1 MRQVLGQRTAIIS
14 LLAPG
19 FAFFVFAVLF
29 PIILSVYYG
38 MTGYQGIGVPEF
50 IGLANFRQILLYDRV
65 FWIAL
70 RNSMLLAVAYI
81 VIQHPVC
88 MFFAVIIDAI
98 GGRVEKAFRTIAFLP
113 VVISVVVTTK
123 MWVSVL
129 EPTYGLVNKALELL
143 GLSVLKQQWL
153 GDIRTS
159 LASIILI
166 CIWQGAG
173 WVILF
178 YYAGL
183 KGIREELYEA
193 ARIDGATGWQAFFRI
208 TLPLLSPVI
217 RVIVTLAIIS
227 ALKQMEVIFLTT
239 LGGPNRATQFLGLYL
254 YQRAFQYQQYGYGNA
269 ISVLFVTVCVVSNLV
284 LNRLIRNRES
294 S

>member
-1 MRQVLGQRTAIIS
+1 MRQVLGTRSAIIS

-19 FAFFVFAVLF
+19 FAFFIFAVLF
-29 PIILSVYYG
+29 PILLSVYYG
-38 MTGYQGIGVPEF
+38 MTGYQGIGVPNF
-50 IGLANFRQILLYDRV
+50 IGLANFRQILLHDHI
-65 FWIAL
+65 FWTSL
-70 RNSMLLAVAYI
+70 RNSLLLAVAYI

-98 GGRVEKAFRTIAFLP
+98 GGKVEKAFRTIAFLP
-113 VVISVVVTTK
+113 VVISVVVTSK

-129 EPTYGLVNKALELL
+129 EPRYGLANKVLDLV

-193 ARIDGATGWQAFFRI
+193 ARIDGASGTQTFFRI
-208 TLPLLSPVI
+208 TFPLLSPVI

-239 LGGPNRATQFLGLYL
+239 NGGPNNATQFLGNYL
-254 YQRAFQYQQYGYGNA
+254 YQRAFLYQQYGYGTA
-269 ISVLFVTVCVVSNLV
+269 LSVLFVIVCVVANLL
-284 LNRLIRNRES
+284 LNKLIRNRET
-294 S
+294 

>member
-1 MRQVLGQRTAIIS
+1 MRQVLGKRSAIIS

-19 FAFFVFAVLF
+19 FAFFIFAVLF
-29 PIILSVYYG
+29 PILLSVYYG
-38 MTGYQGIGVPEF
+38 MTGYQGIGVPNF
-50 IGLANFRQILLYDRV
+50 IGLANFREILLHDHI
-65 FWIAL
+65 FWTSL
-70 RNSMLLAVAYI
+70 RNSLLLAAAYI

-98 GGRVEKAFRTIAFLP
+98 GGKVEKAFRTIAFLP
-113 VVISVVVTTK
+113 VVISVVVTSK

-129 EPTYGLVNKALELL
+129 EPRYGLANKVLDLV

-193 ARIDGATGWQAFFRI
+193 ARIDGASGTQTFFRI
-208 TLPLLSPVI
+208 TFPLLSPVI

-239 LGGPNRATQFLGLYL
+239 NGGPNNATQFLGNYL
-254 YQRAFQYQQYGYGNA
+254 YQRAFLYQQYGYGTA
-269 ISVLFVTVCVVSNLV
+269 LSVLFVIVCVVANLL
-284 LNRLIRNRES
+284 LNKLIRNRET
-294 S
+294 

>member
-1 MRQVLGQRTAIIS
+1 MRQVLGKRTTIIS

-19 FAFFVFAVLF
+19 FAFFAFAVLF

-38 MTGYQGIGVPEF
+38 MTSYQGIGVPSF
-50 IGLANFRQILLYDRV
+50 IGLANFRQILFHDPI
-65 FWIAL
+65 FWTAL
-70 RNSMLLAVAYI
+70 RNSLLLAVAYI

-113 VVISVVVTTK
+113 VVISVVVTSK

-129 EPTYGLVNKALELL
+129 EPRYGLLNKALELV

-193 ARIDGATGWQAFFRI
+193 SRIDGATGTQTFFQI

-239 LGGPNRATQFLGLYL
+239 NGGPNNATQFLGNYL
-254 YQRAFQYQQYGYGNA
+254 YQRAFLYQQYGYGTA
-269 ISVLFVTVCVVSNLV
+269 LSVLFVIVCVAANLV
-284 LNRLIRNRES
+284 LNKLIRNRES
-294 S
+294 

>member
-1 MRQVLGQRTAIIS
+1 
-14 LLAPG
+14 
-19 FAFFVFAVLF
+19 
-29 PIILSVYYG
+29 
-38 MTGYQGIGVPEF
+38 
-50 IGLANFRQILLYDRV
+50 
-65 FWIAL
+65 
-70 RNSMLLAVAYI
+70 
-81 VIQHPVC
+81 
-88 MFFAVIIDAI
+88 
-98 GGRVEKAFRTIAFLP
+98 
-113 VVISVVVTTK
+113 VVVTTK

-193 ARIDGATGWQAFFRI
+193 ARIDGASGAQAFFRI

-284 LNRLIRNRES
+284 LNKVIRNRES

>member
-1 MRQVLGQRTAIIS
+1 MPQVLAKRTAIIS

-19 FAFFVFAVLF
+19 FAFFIFAVLL
-29 PIILSVYYG
+29 PILLSVYYG
-38 MTGYQGIGVPEF
+38 MTGYQGIGVPNF
-50 IGLANFRQILLYDRV
+50 IGLVNFREILLHDHI
-65 FWIAL
+65 FWISL
-70 RNSMLLAVAYI
+70 RNSLLLAIAYV
-81 VIQHPVC
+81 VIQHPIC

-98 GGRVEKAFRTIAFLP
+98 GGRVEKVFRAVAFLP
-113 VVISVVVTTK
+113 VVISVVVTSK
-123 MWVSVL
+123 MWVSVF
-129 EPTYGLVNKALELL
+129 EPQYGLLNKVLDLM

-193 ARIDGATGWQAFFRI
+193 ARIDGATGAQMFFRI
-208 TLPLLSPVI
+208 TFPLLSPVI

-227 ALKQMEVIFLTT
+227 ALKQMETIFLTT
-239 LGGPNRATQFLGLYL
+239 NGGPSNATQFLGNYL
-254 YQRAFQYQQYGYGNA
+254 YQRAFIYQQYGYGNA
-269 ISVLFVTVCVVSNLV
+269 LSVLFVIVCVVANIS
-284 LNRLIRNRES
+284 LNKLIRNREI
-294 S
+294 

>member
-1 MRQVLGQRTAIIS
+1 MHQVLTKRTAIVS

-19 FAFFVFAVLF
+19 FAFFVFAILF

-38 MTGYQGIGVPEF
+38 MTGYQGIGVPNF
-50 IGLANFRQILLYDRV
+50 VGLANFRQILLNDHI
-65 FWIAL
+65 FWISL
-70 RNSMLLAVAYI
+70 RNSLLLAIAYV
-81 VIQHPVC
+81 VIQHPIC
-88 MFFAVIIDAI
+88 MFFAIIIDAI
-98 GGRVEKAFRTIAFLP
+98 GGRVEKAFRAVAFLP
-113 VVISVVVTTK
+113 VVISVVVTSK
-123 MWVSVL
+123 MWVSIF
-129 EPTYGLVNKALELL
+129 EPRYGLLNKALDLI

-193 ARIDGATGWQAFFRI
+193 ARIDGASGTQVFFKI
-208 TLPLLSPVI
+208 TFPLLSPVI

-227 ALKQMEVIFLTT
+227 ALKQMETIFLTT
-239 LGGPNRATQFLGLYL
+239 NGGPNSATQFLGNYL
-254 YQRAFQYQQYGYGNA
+254 YQRAFIYQQYGYGNA
-269 ISVLFVTVCVVSNLV
+269 LSVLFVIVCVVANIV
-284 LNRLIRNRES
+284 LNKLIRNREI
-294 S
+294 